1 MTGEAKKPAAGGA
14 SEVDAFLAK
23 LNDPRKETIAAVRQ
37 AILEAAPDIGE
48 GIKWNMPSFR
58 TADYFATTN
67 LNPKGGVRLILH
79 TGAKAKASG
88 VTGAAVPDPD
98 RVLQWLAKDRA
109 MVGFDGPGAVAAKRG
124 ALQAI
129 IKAWVKLL

>member
-1 MTGEAKKPAAGGA
+1 MTGKAKTAAAGD
-14 SEVDAFLAK
+14 SDVDAFMAK
-23 LNDPRKETIAAVRQ
+23 LRDPRKAAIEAIRQ
-37 AILEAAPDIGE
+37 AILAAAPEIRE

-58 TADYFATTN
+58 LADYFATTN
-67 LNPKGGVRLILH
+67 LNPEGGVRVILH

-88 VTGAAVPDPD
+88 VGREAVPDPD
-98 RVLQWLAKDRA
+98 GLLQWLAKDRA
-109 MVGFDGPGAVAAKRG
+109 MVAFDGVADVTTKRK